1 MVGRSQRT
9 SRIGVKQRLIL
20 GLGMLLGLL
29 LVLAAGAIW
38 QARML
43 GAQIERVVEHHNR
56 QIDLAHRLNA
66 AQLDWMGQLRAL
78 MVQEDPEDLKA
89 QARLLDAARERYLR
103 IEGELA
109 TRIEQADTTL
119 AQPMADV
126 QQLRQAL
133 APLHD
138 NARRLLLAGAG
149 AAAAQTLLLP
159 AEANEVKWR
168 ERIVAIVDAVAA
180 ASGTETQHAQARQRM
195 ATAAIGG
202 VALVAL
208 LVGILTAVVL
218 VRGITRPVHEAVAVA
233 ERIAAGR
240 LDQDVD
246 DRRRDE
252 FGRLM
257 TALGGMQQ
265 RLRATV
271 QSLQESAT
279 AVSGASDEISAG
291 SQHLS
296 ERTEHAAAR
305 LQHTTLVVRQLADA
319 IAAGAGEA
327 QQAGTLVQAARAD
340 AGQGDAAVARLA
352 DQMEHIA
359 AAAGRITVIVDTIDG
374 IAFQTNVLALNASVE
389 AARAGEQGR
398 GFAVVAAEVRTLA
411 QRAAQAAG
419 QIRTLSAETSDSLK
433 RGRAHVDEV
442 GQTVGK
448 LVGTVAQVAGTVEGL
463 GATAVQ
469 QRDVLMRIDDTITQ
483 LDGATQQN
491 AALAEQL
498 AAAAAGL
505 QGRAGEL
512 QSLTR
517 RFELG
522 AAEGTHAHDE
532 EAAPPP
538 RGTQSSSPS
547 GSRLADRS

>member
-1 MVGRSQRT
+1 MAGLSNVT
-9 SRIGVKQRLIL
+9 SRIGVKHRLIL
-20 GLGMLLGLL
+20 GLGLVLGLL
-29 LVLAAGAIW
+29 LVLAGGAIW

-43 GAQIERVVEHHNR
+43 GAQIERIVEHHNR

-66 AQLDWMGQLRAL
+66 AQLDWMGQLRTL

-109 TRIEQADTTL
+109 TRVGQADSTL

-133 APLHD
+133 APAHD
-138 NARRLLLAGAG
+138 NARRLLLAGTG

-159 AEANEVKWR
+159 AETNEAKWR
-168 ERIVAIVDAVAA
+168 ERIVAIVDAVATA
-180 ASGTETQHAQARQRM
+180 NRAETGHAQARQRM
-195 ATAAIGG
+195 ATTAIGG
-202 VALVAL
+202 VALAAL
-208 LVGILTAVVL
+208 LVGIATAVVL

-246 DRRRDE
+246 DRRHDE

-257 TALGGMQQ
+257 TALAAMQQ

-305 LQHTTLVVRQLADA
+305 LQHTTSVVRQLADA

-442 GQTVGK
+442 GQTVSK

-498 AAAAAGL
+498 AAASAGL

-522 AAEGTHAHDE
+522 AASVSG
-532 EAAPPP
+532 P
-538 RGTQSSSPS
+538 RST
-547 GSRLADRS
+547 DRS